1 MTDWVRAYIYKPL
14 MMFILIIFA
23 CMYICI
29 YIYKEREREI
39 LLTELQKIKKQIEF
53 DYIFQNNI

>member
-1 MTDWVRAYIYKPL
+1 
-14 MMFILIIFA
+14 
-23 CMYICI
+23 MYICI